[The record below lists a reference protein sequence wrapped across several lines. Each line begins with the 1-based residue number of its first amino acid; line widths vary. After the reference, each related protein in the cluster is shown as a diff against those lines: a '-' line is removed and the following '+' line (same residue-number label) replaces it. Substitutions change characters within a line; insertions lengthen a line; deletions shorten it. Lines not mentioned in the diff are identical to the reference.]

1 MNALVPLSLVFCRC
15 GRASRELLIF
25 ADVGV
30 VIGVAVGGFAVVGSE
45 STCREESTC
54 CCCIDA
60 RLVSGVEI
68 GVVSDGRGEVVSG
81 VEVGV
86 VWDVGIEVV
95 WDVEV
100 EAVSGV
106 EVGVVS
112 DRGVGVVSGR
122 ELEVD
127 VEIVVSEE
135 ASFFFE
141 DCDFAECEF
150 FA

>member
-1 MNALVPLSLVFCRC
+1 MDALVPLSLVFCRC

-25 ADVGV
+25 TDVGV

-81 VEVGV
+81 
-86 VWDVGIEVV
+86 
-95 WDVEV
+95 
-100 EAVSGV
+100 
-106 EVGVVS
+106 
-112 DRGVGVVSGR
+112 R

-141 DCDFAECEF
+141 DCDFADCDFAECEF